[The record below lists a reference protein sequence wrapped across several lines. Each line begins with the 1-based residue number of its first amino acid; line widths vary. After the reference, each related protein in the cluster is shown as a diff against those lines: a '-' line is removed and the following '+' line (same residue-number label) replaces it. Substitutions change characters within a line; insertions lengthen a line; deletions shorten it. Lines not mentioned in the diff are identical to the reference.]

1 MCEKKYIQQL
11 EQYRE
16 DMIKDLQTL
25 VRIKSVDELG
35 INGDPVPFSEGVQ
48 EVFQAT
54 LAMGEREGFETFNAN
69 NYGGHIEWKVDD
81 AAETMA
87 ILGHLDV
94 VPEGSDWDFDPY
106 GAEVKDGRMYGRGT
120 SDNKGPIVASLYAMK
135 AIKEA
140 GFVPRKN
147 IRVILGLDEET
158 NWDGMGKYLEM
169 AGKPDFGFTP
179 DGVFPLLHSEMG
191 VLVFDLVGKFS
202 KTPGGAKGLEVRNI
216 QGGTASNSVPDF
228 AKALVYSE
236 EGYDEVRA
244 KAEAFNANEEHKIEC
259 KGKGKSLEISVQ
271 GVSAHGARPHMGF
284 SAISQLMKFLGELTF
299 ANDSV
304 AEFVAFYNEHIG
316 FGNKGYGMGCGL
328 TDEVSGELIW
338 NTGVIDANEESWKL
352 TINVRYPVTC
362 TDDQVYDGMM
372 EVLNKYGYG
381 VIKKSHDG
389 PIYLPVDHP
398 VIVALMEAYKEFSG
412 DVDAKP
418 GVTGGATYARTIP
431 NAVSFGI
438 LFPDEKNIMHHR
450 NESISLEHWFK
461 ATKILT
467 ESIVRL
473 TDAYQPE

>member
-16 DMIKDLQTL
+16 DMIKALQTL

-35 INGDPVPFSEGVQ
+35 IDGDPVPFGEGVQ

-106 GAEVKDGRMYGRGT
+106 GAEVKDGRLYGRGS

-191 VLVFDLVGKFS
+191 VLVFDLVGKFA
-202 KTPGGAKGLEVRNI
+202 KTPAGAKGLHVRNI

-228 AKALVYSE
+228 AKVLVYSE
-236 EGYDEVRA
+236 EGYDDVRA
-244 KAEAFNANEEHKIEC
+244 KAEEFNANEEHKIEC

-284 SAISQLMKFLGELTF
+284 SAISQLMKFMGNLTF

-304 AEFVAFYNEHIG
+304 AEFVGFYNEHIG

-338 NTGVIDANEESWKL
+338 NTGVIDANEEAWKL
-352 TINVRYPVTC
+352 VINVRYPVTC
-362 TDDQVYDGMM
+362 TDAQVYEGMS

-381 VIKKSHDG
+381 VVKKSHDG

-461 ATKILT
+461 ATKILA

>member
-1 MCEKKYIQQL
+1 MSEKKYIQML
-11 EQYRE
+11 EGYKE

-35 INGDPVPFSEGVQ
+35 IEGQPVPFSEGVQ

-54 LAMGEREGFETFNAN
+54 LAMGKREGFDTFNAN

-87 ILGHLDV
+87 VLGHLDV

-120 SDNKGPIVASLYAMK
+120 SDNKGPIVATLYALK

-140 GFVPRKN
+140 GYVPRKN

-191 VLVFDLVGKFS
+191 VLVFDLVGKFA
-202 KTPGGAKGLEVRNI
+202 KTPAGAKGLELRSIN
-216 QGGTASNSVPDF
+216 GGTASNSVPDF
-228 AKALVYSE
+228 AKAVVFCE
-236 EGYDEVRA
+236 EGYEDVRA
-244 KAEAFNANEEHKIEC
+244 KAEAFNENEEHKIVC
-259 KGKGKSLEISVQ
+259 KGRGKSLEISVQ
-271 GVSAHGARPHMGF
+271 GISAHGARPHMGF
-284 SAISQLMKFLGELTF
+284 NAVCQLMKFMGNLTF

-304 AEFVAFYNEHIG
+304 ADYVEFFNTCIG

-338 NTGVIDANEESWKL
+338 NTGVIDANEEAWKL
-352 TINVRYPVTC
+352 VINVRYPVTC
-362 TDDQVYDGMM
+362 TDAQVYEGMAP
-372 EVLNKYGYG
+372 VLNKYGYG
-381 VIKKSHDG
+381 VVKKSHDG

-438 LFPDEKNIMHHR
+438 LFPDEKNVMHHR
-450 NESISLEHWFK
+450 NESIDLEKWFR
-461 ATKILT
+461 ATKIVT

-473 TDAYQPE
+473 TDAYIPE

>member
-1 MCEKKYIQQL
+1 
-11 EQYRE
+11 
-16 DMIKDLQTL
+16 
-25 VRIKSVDELG
+25 
-35 INGDPVPFSEGVQ
+35 
-48 EVFQAT
+48 
-54 LAMGEREGFETFNAN
+54 
-69 NYGGHIEWKVDD
+69 
-81 AAETMA
+81 
-87 ILGHLDV
+87 
-94 VPEGSDWDFDPY
+94 
-106 GAEVKDGRMYGRGT
+106 
-120 SDNKGPIVASLYAMK
+120 
-135 AIKEA
+135 
-140 GFVPRKN
+140 
-147 IRVILGLDEET
+147 
-158 NWDGMGKYLEM
+158 
-169 AGKPDFGFTP
+169 
-179 DGVFPLLHSEMG
+179 
-191 VLVFDLVGKFS
+191 
-202 KTPGGAKGLEVRNI
+202 
-216 QGGTASNSVPDF
+216 
-228 AKALVYSE
+228 
-236 EGYDEVRA
+236 
-244 KAEAFNANEEHKIEC
+244 
-259 KGKGKSLEISVQ
+259 
-271 GVSAHGARPHMGF
+271 
-284 SAISQLMKFLGELTF
+284 MKFLGELTF

-362 TDDQVYDGMM
+362 TDEQVYDGMM